1 MSYTDGVQY
10 IFQASF
16 YGEWHSPKLT
26 IPSPQTA
33 TISCAVNLFF
43 GWVNELQIYCGK
55 FLLMDTK
62 HTKLFAIKQSK
73 GCKFMP
79 GMHQDTFGGRNRWL
93 SLCSPPD
100 PLAAIGGLILGE
112 GSGESYN
119 NRVVRCAVPVQKQHK
134 APQYVTDCCIHTS
147 DIARRQHLRSAGC
160 HQLFVPR
167 HRRSMFGRRGLFC
180 ICSRPGG
187 LELVTRLP
195 ARSVTFR

>member
-1 MSYTDGVQY
+1 VAFPQTYN
-10 IFQASF
+10 SF
-16 YGEWHSPKLT
+16 
-26 IPSPQTA
+26 PQTA

-43 GWVNELQIYCGK
+43 GWDNELQIYCGK

-79 GMHQDTFGGRNRWL
+79 GMHQDTFGGRDRWL

-167 HRRSMFGRRGLFC
+167 HRRSMFGRRGLFYLRDP
-180 ICSRPGG
+180 SRS
-187 LELVTRLP
+187 
-195 ARSVTFR
+195 ADSFRRDPKTVLFSFY